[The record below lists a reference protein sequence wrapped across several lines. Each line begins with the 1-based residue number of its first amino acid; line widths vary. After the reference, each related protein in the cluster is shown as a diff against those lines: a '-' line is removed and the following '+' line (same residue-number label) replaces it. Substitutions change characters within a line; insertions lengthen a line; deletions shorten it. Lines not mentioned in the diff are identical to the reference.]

1 MKKERV
7 MKKNFKVWILS
18 ACITAVFLLPITA
31 VSARPVE
38 LKIAS
43 VAPKGSP
50 WDDALR
56 KIAAD
61 WERIS
66 YGDVTM
72 KIYPGG
78 IAGDEADVIRKI
90 RFNQLQGAVLSA
102 YGLNEIAQDT
112 LALSMPFIL
121 KSDREFDYVL
131 DKIGPELK
139 QKAARK
145 GFRVVSWTNTGWIYF
160 FTKDPVVYPKDLKSQ
175 RVAVS
180 PLEPAMAQ
188 AFENL
193 GYSTIPISAAEM
205 LTQLNNNM
213 VDATFNL
220 PLAAAQYQWFGIAD
234 NMTDLPISPTLGG
247 IVLSERTWRRIPKA
261 IQPKLI
267 RAAEETAAELYEET
281 QELVAEALKVMRSY
295 GLKVN
300 QVPPQAEELWRE
312 TFREGIEM
320 VVGKIF
326 SKQTFEAVIQY
337 RDQFRGTR

>member
-7 MKKNFKVWILS
+7 MKRAFKKWVFAVCL
-18 ACITAVFLLPITA
+18 TAVFLLPITA
-31 VSARPVE
+31 VTAGPLE

-61 WERIS
+61 WEKIS
-66 YGDVTM
+66 YGQVTM

-78 IAGDEADVIRKI
+78 IAGEEADVIRKI

-102 YGLNEIAQDT
+102 YGLNEIARDT

-139 QKAARK
+139 KKAARK

-160 FTKDPVVYPKDLKSQ
+160 FTKDPVVYPRDLKSQ
-175 RVAVS
+175 RIAVS

-193 GYSTIPISAAEM
+193 GYSTIPISATEM

-220 PLAAAQYQWFGIAD
+220 TLAAAQYQWFGIAD

-247 IVLSERTWRRIPKA
+247 IILSERTWRKIPEA
-261 IQPKLI
+261 IQPDLI
-267 RAAEETAAELYEET
+267 RAVEETAAELYEET
-281 QELVAEALKVMRSY
+281 QDLVADALKVMRSY
-295 GLKVN
+295 GLKVH
-300 QVPPQAEELWRE
+300 QVPPQAEESWRE
-312 TFREGIEM
+312 TFRQGIEM

-326 SKQTFEAVIQY
+326 SEKTFNDVIRY
-337 RDQFRGTR
+337 RDQYRGTR